1 MKTLLPALAMCIIV
15 GNAGNAVAQNYT
27 NLLQDRA
34 LHHWT
39 LPDGT
44 KVDKGWVFDSDGA
57 LHLAGQGGNI
67 LTQCDYENF
76 DLWFDFRIS
85 EKGNSGIKYRVQKY
99 GTSWLGPE
107 YQIQDDAAFP
117 KQSAK
122 HQTASL
128 YDLVDRSSLNFERRY
143 LPLNEWSVGRII
155 VQNNRLRHWMNGNLI
170 IDEHTESQQFSDAVN
185 ASKFKDTPGFG
196 RNSSG
201 KIMLTDHGTEVW
213 YRNVYIRNLNG
224 CAVVQ

>member
-1 MKTLLPALAMCIIV
+1 MKSFLAVFAMCIIV
-15 GNAGNAVAQNYT
+15 GNAGNAGAQNYT

-39 LPDGT
+39 LPAGT
-44 KVDKGWVFDSDGA
+44 PVEKGWVFDPDGA
-57 LHLAGQGGNI
+57 LHLVGKGDNI
-67 LTQCDYENF
+67 LTQCEYQNF

-85 EKGNSGIKYRVQKY
+85 EKGNSGIKYRVQKF

-117 KQSAK
+117 RQSAK

-128 YDLVDRSSLNFERRY
+128 YDLVDRSKPAFERRY
-143 LPLNEWSVGRII
+143 LPLSDWSVGRII
-155 VQNNRLRHWMNGNLI
+155 VQNNRIRHWMNGNLI
-170 IDEHTESQQFSDAVN
+170 IDEHTESQHFSDAVN
-185 ASKFKDTPGFG
+185 ASKFKNTAGFG

-201 KIMLTDHGTEVW
+201 RIMLTDHGSEVW
-213 YRNVYIRNLNG
+213 YRNVFIRNLNG
-224 CAVVQ
+224 CAMVP